1 MIKALVRATLLA
13 FILPLLLNANHIL
26 RNDILKIEAAELINK
41 MGKELV
47 EKTGI
52 HGYVI
57 ATNEH
62 FPVGFNL
69 VEYSKKYE
77 GNMSKPYVLFIMA
90 PWAKITEEVETTGRV
105 GIIPSSD
112 EVRGL
117 YNYSDVQDAAL
128 DIITVKDKN
137 SDEDKHNIGVVQA
150 FSELS
155 DNIAA
160 SKSVTMTTT
169 IPNDAET
176 LVWILRILI
185 YTGTVF
191 VLWIFILRPIY
202 IRIKHGK
209 RK

>member
-1 MIKALVRATLLA
+1 MIKAIVRATLLA
-13 FILPLLLNANHIL
+13 FTLPLLLNANHIL
-26 RNDILKIEAAELINK
+26 RNDILKTEATELINK
-41 MGKELV
+41 MGEELV

-52 HGYVI
+52 YGYVI

-77 GNMSKPYVLFIMA
+77 SKMSKPYVLFIMA
-90 PWAKITEEVETTGRV
+90 PWAKITEEIETTGRV

-112 EVRGL
+112 DVKAL
-117 YNYSDVQDAAL
+117 YDYRDVQDAAL
-128 DIITVKDKN
+128 DIIAVKDKN
-137 SDEDKHNIGVVQA
+137 SDEDKHNIGVLQA

-169 IPNDAET
+169 IPNET
-176 LVWILRILI
+176 QTFVWILRILI
-185 YTGTVF
+185 YTGSLF
-191 VLWIFILRPIY
+191 VLWIFVLRPIY
-202 IRIKHGK
+202 TRIKYGK
-209 RK
+209 Q

>member
-13 FILPLLLNANHIL
+13 FTLPFLLNANHIL
-26 RNDILKIEAAELINK
+26 KNDILKPEAIELIVA
-41 MGKELV
+41 MGQELA

-57 ATNEH
+57 ATNEQ
-62 FPVGFNL
+62 FPVGYNL
-69 VEYSKKYE
+69 VEHSKKYE
-77 GNMSKPYVLFIMA
+77 SNMSKPYVLFVMA
-90 PWAKITEEVETTGRV
+90 PWAKITQEIETTGRV

-112 EVRGL
+112 EVRKL
-117 YNYSDVQDAAL
+117 YNYDDVKDAAL

-137 SDEDKHNIGVVQA
+137 SAEDKHNIGVLQG
-150 FSELS
+150 FSELA

-169 IPNDAET
+169 IPNEAQT
-176 LVWILRILI
+176 LIWILRILI
-185 YTGTVF
+185 YTGSVF

-202 IRIKHGK
+202 TRIKHGK
-209 RK
+209 Q